1 MYICRDCGE
10 IFTEDELEEE
20 DCSFYTEYWGS
31 NILVPYTNYKCPYC
45 GSKDFVDACRCEDC
59 GEWCVPDDDGLCDE
73 CSLKSPD
80 EHDKELVAKVLNRVK
95 KELDGDYNQYR
106 INYILDK
113 IVNEVDDE

>member
-31 NILVPYTNYKCPYC
+31 NIRVPYTDYKCPYC
-45 GSKDFVDACRCEDC
+45 GSKNFADAYRCENC
-59 GEWCVPDDDGLCDE
+59 GEWCDPDDDGLCDD

-80 EHDKELVAKVLNRVK
+80 EHDKELEGEDV
-95 KELDGDYNQYR
+95 ED
-106 INYILDK
+106 
-113 IVNEVDDE
+113 